1 MSAGMTEVTPVTLSS
16 QNDDNHWRFESM
28 KKKLYPII
36 ILSTCFLL
44 TACSLKNSQSED
56 ENTLKNRETDV
67 NTQQQKEETDE
78 LSARL
83 KQYKSFLK
91 DEICSENKSNDSYY
105 LKDFCNSVV
114 PEKTEDGIRYA
125 LFDMTGDGMPEL
137 HVLTDIS
144 YSIHTIED
152 NKLITWYEGDRYN
165 RPLNN
170 GAILQKVESTGT
182 HYAYIVLDSNGEE
195 VICVCFSEPPGSKS
209 KYLFTTGDEYIE
221 LSKSDWDKL
230 TRPFLTIGSD
240 KIIWKDINN
249 LDF

>member
-1 MSAGMTEVTPVTLSS
+1 
-16 QNDDNHWRFESM
+16 M

-78 LSARL
+78 LSERL
-83 KQYKSFLK
+83 KKYKAFLH
-91 DEICSENKSNDSYY
+91 DEISSEDKENKTSYY
-105 LKDFCNSVV
+105 LREYCSSIVPGKDENS
-114 PEKTEDGIRYA
+114 ISYA
-125 LFDMTGDGMPEL
+125 LFDMTGDGFPEL
-137 HVLTDIS
+137 HILTDIS
-144 YSIHTIED
+144 YSIHTIKK
-152 NKLITWYEGDRYN
+152 NKLTMWYEGDRYN

-182 HYAYIVLDSNGEE
+182 HYSYIVLDSNGEE
-195 VICVCFSEPPGSKS
+195 VICVGFSEPPGSKY
-209 KYLFTTGDEYIE
+209 KYLFSTGDDNVE

-230 TRPFLTIGSD
+230 TKPFLAIGTD